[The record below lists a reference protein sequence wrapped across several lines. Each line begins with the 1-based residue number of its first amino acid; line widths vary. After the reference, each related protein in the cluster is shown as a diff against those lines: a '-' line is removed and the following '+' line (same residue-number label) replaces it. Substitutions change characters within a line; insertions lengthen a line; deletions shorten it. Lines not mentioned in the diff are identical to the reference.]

1 MIVADQLGIDPDQVE
16 VLHSDTAISPLG
28 MDSYGSRSL
37 AVGGTAVHL
46 ATEQVLDKAK
56 EIAAHQLEASADDL
70 EFEGGTF
77 QVRGSPDRSVALGD
91 VAAAAFTAHDLP
103 DGMEPNLTAQVTY
116 DPPNFV
122 FPFGTHVA
130 VVEID
135 EETGSI
141 RLRDYVA
148 VDDCGPQINPM
159 IVEGQLHGGI
169 LQGAAQALWEG
180 AEFDEEG
187 NLRNASL
194 ADYLVPSPVEA
205 PSFRLASTVTPS
217 PTNPLGVKGI
227 GEAGTIGSAAAVM
240 NAVVDALSP
249 FGITDIDM
257 PASPNRVW
265 AAIQEARS

>member
-1 MIVADQLGIDPDQVE
+1 
-16 VLHSDTAISPLG
+16 
-28 MDSYGSRSL
+28 
-37 AVGGTAVHL
+37 
-46 ATEQVLDKAK
+46 
-56 EIAAHQLEASADDL
+56 
-70 EFEGGTF
+70 
-77 QVRGSPDRSVALGD
+77 
-91 VAAAAFTAHDLP
+91 
-103 DGMEPNLTAQVTY
+103 
-116 DPPNFV
+116 
-122 FPFGTHVA
+122 
-130 VVEID
+130 
-135 EETGSI
+135 
-141 RLRDYVA
+141 
-148 VDDCGPQINPM
+148 M